1 MVGHRCRRSS
11 VALSFLYIAFVRL
24 LQLLRLSRRGQ
35 QDLVVEVVMLRHEVA
50 VLRRQVARR
59 ALKSSDRAVLA
70 GLSRL
75 LSVARRGPLLRPAR
89 DPPALAPDLVQRHW
103 AHPHRQ
109 PGRPG
114 LPTGTVSVVL
124 RLARENPTWGYR
136 RVHGELATM
145 GVKVAP
151 SSVWAVLRRHGTEP
165 VPRRSCPTWAEFLR
179 AQPEAMLACDFF
191 SLDTVLLQRLYVLFF
206 IEVGTRKIYLS
217 GVTANPVGEWATQQA
232 RNLSAL
238 LSGRSHAVRSLVRDR
253 DTKFTAAFDE
263 VFRSDGT
270 RVKKTPA
277 RSPRVN
283 AFAERFVRTARS
295 ECLDWLLIWSERQ
308 PDRTLRE
315 YVEHY
320 NNERP
325 HRGIDLEV
333 PVASSSFRAFTSVD
347 GAERADRLGGLV
359 HEYCIAA

>member
-1 MVGHRCRRSS
+1 
-11 VALSFLYIAFVRL
+11 VALSFLYIAFFRL
-24 LQLLRLSRRGQ
+24 LQLLRLSRRRY
-35 QDLVVEVVMLRHEVA
+35 QDLAVEVVMLRHEVA

-75 LSVARRGPLLRPAR
+75 LSVARRGRFFVRPETLLRWHR
-89 DPPALAPDLVQRHW
+89 DLVQRHW

-145 GVKVAP
+145 GARAFDRVGNP
-151 SSVWAVLRRHGTEP
+151 SQPGTEP
-165 VPRRSCPTWAEFLR
+165 APRRSGPTWAESLR

-270 RVKKTPA
+270 RVIKTPV
-277 RSPRVN
+277 RSPRAN
-283 AFAERFVRTARS
+283 AFAESFVGTARR
-295 ECLDWLLIWSERQ
+295 ECLDRLLIFNRPHLERV
-308 PDRTLRE
+308 LGK
-315 YVEHY
+315 YVAHY
-320 NNERP
+320 NSHRP
-325 HRGIDLEV
+325 HRSLDQRSPQHETGPAPL
-333 PVASSSFRAFTSVD
+333 RAVD
-347 GAERADRLGGLV
+347 PRRLRRRDRLEGVV
-359 HEYCIAA
+359 HEYELAA